1 MNYRTR
7 TYIAADWDHDK
18 NAVDAL
24 HYWNDSSKYG
34 LSFSDAHDLKQA
46 KDTSLNC
53 SIKKSLA
60 DRLNASK
67 TFVLIVGDH
76 TNELRSG
83 GCQYCESYNSYWE
96 RCARGRIVDKNSY
109 IDFECKKAVKDG
121 LKIIVLYKST
131 NVNRLKCPDVIRWQG
146 VHVSMQKY
154 VCGKLYCDYQSVKKA
169 FDSLL

>member
-1 MNYRTR
+1 MYYRTR

-24 HYWNDSSKYG
+24 HYWNDNSKYG

-67 TFVLIVGDH
+67 TFVLIVGNH
-76 TNELRSG
+76 TNELRAG
-83 GCQYCESYNSYWE
+83 GCQYCNSYNSYWE
-96 RCARGRIVDKNSY
+96 SCARGYSVDKRSY
-109 IDFECKKAVKDG
+109 IEFECDRAVRDG
-121 LKIIVLYKST
+121 LKIIVLYKDT
-131 NVNRLKCPDVIRWQG
+131 KVNRSNCPSVVRWTG
-146 VHVSMQKY
+146 IHVSMIKMVNNEY
-154 VCGKLYCDYQSVKKA
+154 YWDYQTVKNA
-169 FDSLL
+169 FDS